1 MMISVRNYP
10 KKVTKE
16 REDYQSLKIGLAEI
30 SGKKDGLSRIL
41 STEKNA
47 EEKNQADL
55 RTAEEGLAAITE
67 NLALLEERL
76 AGFGDIP
83 VMEADEKKCLTEKSC
98 GRFGCPPHGNPH

>member
-1 MMISVRNYP
+1 LLADLKKEKIIHDDFCAELSE
-10 KKVTKE
+10 KVTKE

-55 RTAEEGLAAITE
+55 RTVEEGLAAITE

-83 VMEADEKKCLTEKSC
+83 VMEADEKSASL
-98 GRFGCPPHGNPH
+98 

>member
-10 KKVTKE
+10 KSNKRTGRLSVFKNRFGGNIREE
-16 REDYQSLKIGLAEI
+16 RRFVPYSFNGE
-30 SGKKDGLSRIL
+30 
-41 STEKNA
+41 NA

-83 VMEADEKKCLTEKSC
+83 VMETDEKV
-98 GRFGCPPHGNPH
+98 PH

>member
-1 MMISVRNYP
+1 M
-10 KKVTKE
+10 
-16 REDYQSLKIGLAEI
+16 AEI

-83 VMEADEKKCLTEKSC
+83 VMEADEKSASLKKLWQIWMPASWKSALM
-98 GRFGCPPHGNPH
+98 

>member
-1 MMISVRNYP
+1 MKKEKSIHDDFCAELSE
-10 KKVTKE
+10 KVTKE

-76 AGFGDIP
+76 GLVIS
-83 VMEADEKKCLTEKSC
+83 L
-98 GRFGCPPHGNPH
+98 